1 MIEVLVM
8 WNNESPLSAQW
19 VSQSQLQG
27 KGLKALTEYIRN
39 QYLFSPLWKH
49 VLNIAEVGVWGRVH
63 RRNKSIISPSLL
75 SCIPIFLSFQC
86 RTQYRSV
93 LFATKSGPRTTAR
106 FSAITV
112 MLLFI

>member
-1 MIEVLVM
+1 M

-49 VLNIAEVGVWGRVH
+49 VLNIAEVGIWERVH
-63 RRNKSIISPSLL
+63 IRNKSIINPSRL
-75 SCIPIFLSFQC
+75 SCILTFPSFRC

-93 LFATKSGPRTTAR
+93 LFAIGSELRTTAR